1 MFFTNGWIRASSSN
15 KKAAMQQEALPQAA
29 WTGTEKASSALSQ
42 LVDACRVIARN
53 RLALFGLVIVSTGI
67 LTAIFAPYLA
77 THDPYEINIANRL
90 QSPSLEHW
98 LGTDFLGR
106 DTYSRIVFGARTAF
120 EIATGAVFLG
130 AFFGIPLGAIAGF
143 AGRWLDSTIM
153 RFMDA
158 IMAFP
163 GRLLAIALVASAGG
177 GFASLYIALGLSS
190 IPSNARIV
198 RSAVLSQK
206 EREYVEA
213 ARMGG
218 ESDFTILF
226 FQVLPNCLSPLLIR
240 LSLEFAHAILAES
253 SLSFLGLG
261 LPPPT
266 ASWGLML
273 KEVTPFL
280 QLQPMAAFFPGLT
293 ISLIILGFNLLGDGL
308 RDIFDPRQ
316 YER

>member
-1 MFFTNGWIRASSSN
+1 
-15 KKAAMQQEALPQAA
+15 MQQEALPQAA
-29 WTGTEKASSALSQ
+29 WRRTEKAGSALSR
-42 LVDACRVIARN
+42 LADAIRVIARN
-53 RLALFGLVIVSTGI
+53 RLALLGLFIVCTGI
-67 LTAIFAPYLA
+67 VTAIFAPYLA
-77 THDPYEINIANRL
+77 THDPYEINIAKRL
-90 QSPSLEHW
+90 QTPSLEHW
-98 LGTDFLGR
+98 LGTDSLGR

-120 EIATGAVFLG
+120 EIAAGAVFLG
-130 AFFGIPLGAIAGF
+130 ALIGIPLGAIAGF
-143 AGRWLDSTIM
+143 TGRWVDCTIM

-177 GFASLYIALGLSS
+177 GFVSLYIALGLSS

-198 RSAVLSQK
+198 RGAVLPQK

-213 ARMGG
+213 ARMSG
-218 ESDFTILF
+218 ESEFYILF
-226 FQVLPNCLSPLLIR
+226 FQILPNCLSPLLVR

-280 QLQPMAAFFPGLT
+280 QLRPMAAFFPGLT
-293 ISLIILGFNLLGDGL
+293 ISFVILGFNLLGDGL

-316 YER
+316 YQR

>member
-1 MFFTNGWIRASSSN
+1 VEQDTVTPPLWTSTDKTASTSR
-15 KKAAMQQEALPQAA
+15 LI
-29 WTGTEKASSALSQ
+29 
-42 LVDACRVIARN
+42 DAFRVIARN
-53 RLALFGLVIVSTGI
+53 RLALLGLFIVSLGI
-67 LTAIFAPYLA
+67 LAALFAPYLA
-77 THDPYEINIANRL
+77 THDPYEINIAGRL
-90 QSPSLEHW
+90 QSPSLQHW

-120 EIATGAVFLG
+120 MIAGGAVFLG
-130 AFFGIPLGAIAGF
+130 ALFGVPLGAAAGF
-143 AGRWLDSTIM
+143 SGGWIDSVIM

-177 GFASLYIALGLSS
+177 GFASLYIALGLSA

-213 ARMGG
+213 ARMSG
-218 ESDFTILF
+218 ESDFAILF
-226 FQVLPNCLSPLLIR
+226 LQVLPNCLSPLLVR

-266 ASWGLML
+266 PSWGLML

-280 QLQPMAAFFPGLT
+280 QLQPFAAFFPGLT
-293 ISLIILGFNLLGDGL
+293 ISLVILGFNLLGDGL

>member
-1 MFFTNGWIRASSSN
+1 MKQEVLSPSPWMITGRARSVLSRF
-15 KKAAMQQEALPQAA
+15 ADAL
-29 WTGTEKASSALSQ
+29 
-42 LVDACRVIARN
+42 RVIARN
-53 RLALFGLVIVSTGI
+53 RLALLGLFIVCAGL

-77 THDPYEINIANRL
+77 THDAYEIDIVSRL
-90 QSPSLEHW
+90 QGPGLEHW

-120 EIATGAVFLG
+120 EIAAGAVFLG
-130 AFFGIPLGAIAGF
+130 ALFGIPLGAIAGF
-143 AGRWLDSTIM
+143 SGRWIDSTIM

-177 GFASLYIALGLSS
+177 GFASLYIALGLSA

-198 RSAVLSQK
+198 RSAVLAQK

-213 ARMGG
+213 ARMSG

-226 FQVLPNCLSPLLIR
+226 LQVLPNCLSPLLVR

-266 ASWGLML
+266 PSWGLML

-293 ISLIILGFNLLGDGL
+293 ISVVILGFNLLGDGL

>member
-1 MFFTNGWIRASSSN
+1 M
-15 KKAAMQQEALPQAA
+15 KQEALPQAA
-29 WTGTEKASSALSQ
+29 WTAADKTSSGLSRFA
-42 LVDACRVIARN
+42 DAFRVIARN
-53 RLALFGLVIVSTGI
+53 RLALLGLFIVAAGI
-67 LTAIFAPYLA
+67 FTAIFAPYLA

-90 QSPSLEHW
+90 QAPSLEHW

-120 EIATGAVFLG
+120 EIPAGAVFLG
-130 AFFGIPLGAIAGF
+130 ALFGVPLGAVAGF
-143 AGRWLDSTIM
+143 SGRWIDSIIM

-177 GFASLYIALGLSS
+177 GFASLYIALGLSA

-198 RSAVLSQK
+198 RSAVLAQK

-213 ARMGG
+213 ARMSG

-226 FQVLPNCLSPLLIR
+226 LQVLPNCLSPLLVR

-266 ASWGLML
+266 PSWGLML

-280 QLQPMAAFFPGLT
+280 QLQPLAAFFPGLT
-293 ISLIILGFNLLGDGL
+293 ISVVILGFNLLGDGL

>member
-1 MFFTNGWIRASSSN
+1 M
-15 KKAAMQQEALPQAA
+15 KQEALPQAA
-29 WTGTEKASSALSQ
+29 WTAADRTSSGLSRFA
-42 LVDACRVIARN
+42 DAFRVIARN
-53 RLALFGLVIVSTGI
+53 RLALLGLFIVAAGI
-67 LTAIFAPYLA
+67 FTAIFAPYLA

-90 QSPSLEHW
+90 QAPSLEHW

-120 EIATGAVFLG
+120 EIAAGAVFLG
-130 AFFGIPLGAIAGF
+130 ALFGVPLGAVAGF
-143 AGRWLDSTIM
+143 SGRWIDSIIM

-177 GFASLYIALGLSS
+177 GFASLYIALGLSA

-198 RSAVLSQK
+198 RSAVLAQK

-213 ARMGG
+213 ARMSG

-226 FQVLPNCLSPLLIR
+226 LQVLPNCLSPLLVR

-266 ASWGLML
+266 PSWGLML

-280 QLQPMAAFFPGLT
+280 QLQPLAAFFPGLT
-293 ISLIILGFNLLGDGL
+293 ISVVILGFNLLGDGL

>member
-1 MFFTNGWIRASSSN
+1 
-15 KKAAMQQEALPQAA
+15 MQHEALPQAA
-29 WTGTEKASSALSQ
+29 WAGTEKASALSRF
-42 LVDACRVIARN
+42 VDAGRVIARN
-53 RLALFGLVIVSTGI
+53 RLALLGLFIVSIGI

-77 THDPYEINIANRL
+77 THDPYEINIAQRL

-98 LGTDFLGR
+98 LGTDSLGR

-120 EIATGAVFLG
+120 EIAAGAVFLG
-130 AFFGIPLGAIAGF
+130 ALIGIPLGAIAGF
-143 AGRWLDSTIM
+143 TGRWVDSAIM

-198 RSAVLSQK
+198 RGAVLPQK

-213 ARMGG
+213 ARMSG
-218 ESDFTILF
+218 ESELYILF
-226 FQVLPNCLSPLLIR
+226 CQVLPNCLSPLLVR

-293 ISLIILGFNLLGDGL
+293 ISLVILGFNLLGDGL

-316 YER
+316 YQR

>member
-1 MFFTNGWIRASSSN
+1 MT
-15 KKAAMQQEALPQAA
+15 QEALPQAA
-29 WTGTEKASSALSQ
+29 WTGTGKTNSVLSR

-53 RLALFGLVIVSTGI
+53 HLALFGLFIVCVGVF
-67 LTAIFAPYLA
+67 TAIFAPHLA
-77 THDPYEINIANRL
+77 THDPYEINIADRL
-90 QSPSLEHW
+90 QSPSPEHW

-120 EIATGAVFLG
+120 EIATGAVLLG
-130 AFFGIPLGAIAGF
+130 ALLGIPLGAIAGF
-143 AGRWLDSTIM
+143 AGRWVDSTIM

-190 IPSNARIV
+190 IPSTARIV

-213 ARMGG
+213 ARMTG

-226 FQVLPNCLSPLLIR
+226 FQVLPNCLSPLLVR
-240 LSLEFAHAILAES
+240 LSLEFAHVILAES

-266 ASWGLML
+266 PSWGLML